1 MLQVISQWLMDQ
13 PPLGHKV
20 PRPGMGRLAW
30 CPACPAFFRTPSPM
44 SSRHIYDKSF
54 LTYVTITFRHVLED
68 CMAIET
74 VRQREG
80 IRSFLDECH
89 NAGLSSATSYRHYIA
104 GLDAKGI
111 KIDVKDH
118 LSRGG
123 CLLRMTEAWLDIWEP
138 KD

>member
-1 MLQVISQWLMDQ
+1 
-13 PPLGHKV
+13 
-20 PRPGMGRLAW
+20 
-30 CPACPAFFRTPSPM
+30 M